1 MNYKKVVAYSNT
13 CVLFQLDN
21 GYHALVAVD
30 DEEAK
35 NLITIS
41 KYAESHMKLAVF
53 QPGESISE
61 KTLQKAAATL
71 AIGEH
76 VFICKDIPDELK
88 QFI

>member
-1 MNYKKVVAYSNT
+1 MKYERVVAYSNT
-13 CVLFQLDN
+13 CVLFQLKN
-21 GYHALVAVD
+21 GYYAMVAVD

-53 QPGESISE
+53 RSGTDIPDKILSKAIS
-61 KTLQKAAATL
+61 TLE
-71 AIGEH
+71 IGEH

-88 QFI
+88 QF